1 MSYENIICLL
11 FAILER
17 AVHVREN
24 VILLV
29 VVFFIFSCN
38 SLFFNFKIFLEDL
51 RSAEGK

>member
-29 VVFFIFSCN
+29 VVF
-38 SLFFNFKIFLEDL
+38 LFLVVILYFLILKIFW
-51 RSAEGK
+51 KI